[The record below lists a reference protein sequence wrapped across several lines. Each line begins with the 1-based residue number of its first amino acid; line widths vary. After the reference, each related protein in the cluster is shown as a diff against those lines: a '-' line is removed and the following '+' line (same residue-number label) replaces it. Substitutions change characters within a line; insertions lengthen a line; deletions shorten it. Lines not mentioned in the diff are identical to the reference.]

1 MYFFK
6 QVDGA
11 INGSGGGGG
20 ACNRKFMVI
29 NRTDKCQL
37 LYLLVTFLATG
48 VSTCVLIMTLEV
60 GWITSLD
67 ASHLRIITSVF
78 FLPFSICSLPG
89 VKFTGLNLLLFT
101 GHKSKMEGH

>member
-1 MYFFK
+1 ME
-6 QVDGA
+6 GW
-11 INGSGGGGG
+11 G
-20 ACNRKFMVI
+20 ACNRKFMVL

-37 LYLLVTFLATG
+37 LYLLVTFSATG

-67 ASHLRIITSVF
+67 ASHFNTDNNQCL
-78 FLPFSICSLPG
+78 FSSIFHLFSAG

-101 GHKSKMEGH
+101 GHRSKMEGH

>member
-1 MYFFK
+1 MGK
-6 QVDGA
+6 
-11 INGSGGGGG
+11 GGGGE
-20 ACNRKFMVI
+20 ACNRKFMVL

-67 ASHLRIITSVF
+67 ASHLRIITSF
-78 FLPFSICSLPG
+78 FSFLFPFVLCPM
-89 VKFTGLNLLLFT
+89 LNLQ
-101 GHKSKMEGH
+101 G